1 MRKIT
6 LYSKRR
12 GNYDIRFVR
21 IKILNPALL
30 TIVEVPFGFTIEKMA
45 KPGDTV
51 VPADES
57 DNLLI
62 RPL

>member
-1 MRKIT
+1 MR
-6 LYSKRR
+6 
-12 GNYDIRFVR
+12 N
-21 IKILNPALL
+21 KILNPALL
-30 TIVEVPFGFTIEKMA
+30 TIVEVPFGFKIEKMA

>member
-1 MRKIT
+1 MR
-6 LYSKRR
+6 
-12 GNYDIRFVR
+12 N
-21 IKILNPALL
+21 KILNPALL